1 MQVQTKGWFNN
12 IFQKVDSLT
21 GDNKL
26 KEQDQLLPLLTG
38 KISNPVF
45 NTLMQDPDFS
55 ASILNNLEF
64 YKEAIINTI
73 PDGLELT
80 MSNGLFYYPNDT
92 RINKNVTRLN
102 NYILM
107 KAKTENKTPSQ
118 ISEDILNNEFPMFNI
133 KGQAPKQAVTTQ
145 EVEPIRVTTEEE
157 VLKLAPGTV
166 FIGPKGIKRV
176 R

>member
-1 MQVQTKGWFNN
+1 M
-12 IFQKVDSLT
+12 
-21 GDNKL
+21 
-26 KEQDQLLPLLTG
+26 LTG

-133 KGQAPKQAVTTQ
+133 KGQAPKTT
-145 EVEPIRVTTEEE
+145 PTSNTITKEEYD
-157 VLKLAPGTV
+157 KLPNGATYTAPDGTV
-166 FIGPKGIKRV
+166 RTKG
-176 R
+176 